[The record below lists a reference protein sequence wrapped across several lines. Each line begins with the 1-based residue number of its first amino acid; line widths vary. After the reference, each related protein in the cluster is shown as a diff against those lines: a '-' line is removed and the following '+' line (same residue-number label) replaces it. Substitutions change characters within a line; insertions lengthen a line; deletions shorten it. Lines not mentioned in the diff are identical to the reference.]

1 MISPEVRQC
10 TLLIGKVL
18 KSLWQIS
25 LFHLWTS
32 DGYNCME
39 SSRMEL
45 DGPPTF
51 LWQDCQTSPLY
62 TASSSDSSI
71 FKIPRMS
78 TFSTWSSDLLKVNKI
93 ESPLFAIINNPCRV
107 TLNNSYRIVCQ
118 CKNSHLLMLPTC
130 VRKSELVTAL
140 TLRIF

>member
-39 SSRMEL
+39 SSRMEF

-51 LWQDCQTSPLY
+51 PWQDCQTSPLY

-71 FKIPRMS
+71 FKIPPRPS
-78 TFSTWSSDLLKVNKI
+78 LLSLRCLSRKNACVNSPQALEAGRHSSCPRHPGPISRSSPWFMMASNPRG
-93 ESPLFAIINNPCRV
+93 ES
-107 TLNNSYRIVCQ
+107 
-118 CKNSHLLMLPTC
+118 
-130 VRKSELVTAL
+130 SE
-140 TLRIF
+140 RG